1 MKPKIIAVIVI
12 LLIVVILLVSVKIRM
27 NDNNSH
33 KQIEIT
39 KEISAGIPYKWEYT
53 IEDPTI
59 VECSKVYVLKD
70 ENKNGIVGAPIYRNY
85 VFKGLK
91 EGVTKVTFKFTSI
104 TNEDEDGKE
113 DVYTLKVDKDLNISL
128 VVINK

>member
-1 MKPKIIAVIVI
+1 MKPKIIAFIVLGI
-12 LLIVVILLVSVKIRM
+12 IIVLALVVILIIKLT
-27 NDNNSH
+27 DNSS

-39 KEISAGIPYKWEYT
+39 KEINAGIPYKWEYT

-70 ENKNGIVGAPIYRNY
+70 ENKNGKVGASIYRNY

-104 TNEDEDGKE
+104 TNENEDGQE

-128 VVINK
+128 VVIDK